1 MLCAPRP
8 LKVKVS
14 VRRSI
19 KGPAMEVKLSK
30 QQKVTVNS
38 AEDIYLIMRQIL
50 RRENKIGQGQEHFW
64 MVGLNQA
71 NKILYIELVALG
83 SSNMANI
90 NPREAFRMAI
100 YKLAVQVIMV
110 HNHPGGNVTPSIED
124 QDLTDHFI
132 QAGKFLKVEV
142 IDHLIISDETYY
154 SFVDSGIF
162 KKLQA
167 SERWILPYKLKKRI
181 RNEGKEEGLKAGK
194 EEGLYLGEKIG
205 EEKGKKEM
213 AKVMKQEKVSITI
226 IAKAS
231 GLSIEE
237 IKEL

>member
-1 MLCAPRP
+1 
-8 LKVKVS
+8 
-14 VRRSI
+14 
-19 KGPAMEVKLSK
+19 MEVKSSK

-38 AEDIYLIMRQIL
+38 AEDIYMIMRQIL

-71 NKILYIELVALG
+71 NKILYIELIALG
-83 SSNMANI
+83 SANMAGI

-110 HNHPGGNVTPSIED
+110 HNHPSGNVTPSIED

-132 QAGKFLKVEV
+132 QAGKFLKAEV

-167 SERWILPYKLKKRI
+167 SERWILPYKVKERI
-181 RNEGKEEGLKAGK
+181 RKEGEKKSKIEMAILINHYGLK
-194 EEGLYLGEKIG
+194 
-205 EEKGKKEM
+205 
-213 AKVMKQEKVSITI
+213 VH
-226 IAKAS
+226 S
-231 GLSIEE
+231 G
-237 IKEL
+237 

>member
-1 MLCAPRP
+1 
-8 LKVKVS
+8 
-14 VRRSI
+14 
-19 KGPAMEVKLSK
+19 MEVKLSK

-38 AEDIYLIMRQIL
+38 AQDIYLIMRQIL

-83 SSNMANI
+83 SANMAAI

-100 YKLAVQVIMV
+100 YKLAVRVIMV
-110 HNHPGGNVTPSIED
+110 HNHPGGNVKPSYED

-132 QAGKFLKVEV
+132 QAGKFLKIEV
-142 IDHLIISDETYY
+142 IDHLIISEETYH

-162 KKLQA
+162 KKLQE
-167 SERWILPYKLKKRI
+167 SEKWILPYKLKERI
-181 RNEGKEEGLKAGK
+181 RNEGKTEGLNEGIQLGEKKGK
-194 EEGLYLGEKIG
+194 EEGLKEGLREKAI
-205 EEKGKKEM
+205 EM
-213 AKVMKQEKVSITI
+213 AKALKQKDISITI
-226 IAKAS
+226 IAETS

-237 IKEL
+237 IKNL

>member
-1 MLCAPRP
+1 MAAAFG
-8 LKVKVS
+8 VS
-14 VRRSI
+14 PST

-30 QQKVTVNS
+30 QQKVAVNG

-71 NKILYIELVALG
+71 NKILYIELVAL
-83 SSNMANI
+83 SSTNMASI

-110 HNHPGGNVTPSIED
+110 HNHPGGDVTPSYED

-142 IDHLIISDETYY
+142 IDHLIVSDETYH

-162 KKLQA
+162 KKLQV
-167 SERWILPYKLKKRI
+167 SERWILPYKLKERY
-181 RNEGKEEGLKAGK
+181 REEGLR
-194 EEGLYLGEKIG
+194 EG
-205 EEKGKKEM
+205 EEKKAIEI
-213 AKVMKQEKVSITI
+213 AKAMKQKEISITI
-226 IAKAS
+226 IAETS

>member
-1 MLCAPRP
+1 
-8 LKVKVS
+8 
-14 VRRSI
+14 
-19 KGPAMEVKLSK
+19 MEVKLSK

-83 SSNMANI
+83 SANMINI
-90 NPREAFRMAI
+90 KPREAFRMAI

-142 IDHLIISDETYY
+142 IDHLIISDETYH
-154 SFVDSGIF
+154 SFVESGIF
-162 KKLQA
+162 KKFQA
-167 SERWILPYKLKKRI
+167 SERWILPYKLKERY
-181 RNEGKEEGLKAGK
+181 RNEGKKEGKKEGLK
-194 EEGLYLGEKIG
+194 EG
-205 EEKGKKEM
+205 EEKGRKEEKIEM
-213 AKVMKQEKVSITI
+213 AKAMKRKGMDIQDIEDI
-226 IAKAS
+226 S
-231 GLSIEE
+231 GLTIEE
-237 IKEL
+237 IQKL

>member
-1 MLCAPRP
+1 MLG
-8 LKVKVS
+8 VY
-14 VRRSI
+14 
-19 KGPAMEVKLSK
+19 KGPTMEVKLSK
-30 QQKVTVNS
+30 QQKVTVNG
-38 AEDIYLIMRQIL
+38 AEDIYPIMRQIL

-83 SSNMANI
+83 SANMAGI

-132 QAGKFLKVEV
+132 QAGKFLKIEV
-142 IDHLIISDETYY
+142 IEHLIISEETYY

-167 SERWILPYKLKKRI
+167 SEKWVLPYKLKDRY
-181 RNEGKEEGLKAGK
+181 RSEGKEEGLR
-194 EEGLYLGEKIG
+194 EGEK
-205 EEKGKKEM
+205 KGKIEV
-213 AKVMKQEKVSITI
+213 AKALKQKDISITI
-226 IAKAS
+226 IAETA

-237 IKEL
+237 IKKL

>member
-1 MLCAPRP
+1 
-8 LKVKVS
+8 
-14 VRRSI
+14 
-19 KGPAMEVKLSK
+19 MEVKLSK

>member
-1 MLCAPRP
+1 
-8 LKVKVS
+8 
-14 VRRSI
+14 
-19 KGPAMEVKLSK
+19 MEVKLSK

-38 AEDIYLIMRQIL
+38 AEDIYPIMRQIL

-83 SSNMANI
+83 SSNMAGI

-142 IDHLIISDETYY
+142 IDHLIIS
-154 SFVDSGIF
+154 
-162 KKLQA
+162 
-167 SERWILPYKLKKRI
+167 
-181 RNEGKEEGLKAGK
+181 
-194 EEGLYLGEKIG
+194 
-205 EEKGKKEM
+205 
-213 AKVMKQEKVSITI
+213 
-226 IAKAS
+226 
-231 GLSIEE
+231 
-237 IKEL
+237 

>member
-1 MLCAPRP
+1 
-8 LKVKVS
+8 
-14 VRRSI
+14 
-19 KGPAMEVKLSK
+19 
-30 QQKVTVNS
+30 
-38 AEDIYLIMRQIL
+38 
-50 RRENKIGQGQEHFW
+50 

-83 SSNMANI
+83 SVNMAGI

-110 HNHPGGNVTPSIED
+110 YNHPSGDVMPSIED

-142 IDHLIISDETYY
+142 IDHLIISDETYH

-167 SERWILPYKLKKRI
+167 SERWILPYKIKKRI
-181 RNEGKEEGLKAGK
+181 RNEGEEEGLQ
-194 EEGLYLGEKIG
+194 LGEKS
-205 EEKGKKEM
+205 
-213 AKVMKQEKVSITI
+213 AKR
-226 IAKAS
+226 
-231 GLSIEE
+231 
-237 IKEL
+237 

>member
-1 MLCAPRP
+1 
-8 LKVKVS
+8 
-14 VRRSI
+14 
-19 KGPAMEVKLSK
+19 MEVKLSK
-30 QQKVTVNS
+30 QQKVTVKGS
-38 AEDIYLIMRQIL
+38 EDIYLIIRQIL

-83 SSNMANI
+83 SANMAGI

-142 IDHLIISDETYY
+142 IDHLIISDETYH
-154 SFVDSGIF
+154 SFVESGIF

-167 SERWILPYKLKKRI
+167 SERWILPYKLKERYRSEGKKEGL
-181 RNEGKEEGLKAGK
+181 NEGEEKGKEEGLREKAIEIAK
-194 EEGLYLGEKIG
+194 AMQQEGI
-205 EEKGKKEM
+205 
-213 AKVMKQEKVSITI
+213 SITI
-226 IAKAS
+226 IAKTS